1 MTIEEISLLL
11 ANNLFPVAVS
21 TYLLIYMYSELKK
34 LSEVLVKLSEKVDK
48 ICS

>member
-21 TYLLIYMYSELKK
+21 IYLLIYMNSELKK
-34 LSEVLVKLSEKVDK
+34 LSELLVKLTEKIDK

>member
-1 MTIEEISLLL
+1 MTIEDISLLL

-21 TYLLIYMYSELKK
+21 TYLLIYMNSELKK

>member
-21 TYLLIYMYSELKK
+21 TYLLIYMNSELKK

>member
-21 TYLLIYMYSELKK
+21 AYLLIYMNAELKK
-34 LSEVLVKLSEKVDK
+34 LTEILVKLSEKIDK
-48 ICS
+48 IRS

>member
-21 TYLLIYMYSELKK
+21 AYLLVYMNSELKK

>member
-21 TYLLIYMYSELKK
+21 TYLLIYMNAELKK
-34 LSEVLVKLSEKVDK
+34 LTEILVKLSEKVDK
-48 ICS
+48 ISS